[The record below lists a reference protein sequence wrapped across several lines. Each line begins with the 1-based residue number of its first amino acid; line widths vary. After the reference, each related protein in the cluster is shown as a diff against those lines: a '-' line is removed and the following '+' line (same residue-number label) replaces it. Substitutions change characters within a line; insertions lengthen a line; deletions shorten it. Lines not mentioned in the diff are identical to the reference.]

1 MVFVIV
7 LLFVFSLFVV
17 FSVVDNLLVSLDVV
31 FLVFM
36 VSFLEDFSYIEGLS

>member
-1 MVFVIV
+1 MVFVVV

>member
-1 MVFVIV
+1 MVFVVV
-7 LLFVFSLFVV
+7 LFFVFSLFVV
-17 FSVVDNLLVSLDVV
+17 FGVVDNLLVSLDVV